1 MDELVDASMKF
12 TRVLKRKG
20 VSQATLQVAVRARP
34 LSRKE
39 MSNGARTITK
49 LVDERCVVVM
59 DPDEDALENGV
70 PGVPKP
76 IRRKEVAAGVRKKE
90 RRYVFDAAYDGEA
103 SNEQVYRG
111 TVLPHIAGV
120 LRGTNATVFAYGAT
134 GSGKTHTMV
143 GDTRDPGLMFSP
155 CATCFASSRATP
167 GRRITK
173 SNAPTPKCTT
183 SSCTTYWYQTR
194 SRWNSVKIP
203 SAGRWSAA

>member
-1 MDELVDASMKF
+1 MEELVDASMKF

-49 LVDERCVVVM
+49 LVDERCVVVL
-59 DPDEDALENGV
+59 DPDEDANVSTV

-76 IRRKEVAAGVRKKE
+76 LKRKEVAAGVRKKE

-111 TVLPHIAGV
+111 TVLPHIAGGAGGGHEGRGSARWRGGDRDEISGFP
-120 LRGTNATVFAYGAT
+120 RGTAVGA
-134 GSGKTHTMV
+134 GFDGRAGGVRAHLSVAVSRVVGRVTH
-143 GDTRDPGLMFSP
+143 GDADSERRRVRCACGRPG
-155 CATCFASSRATP
+155 
-167 GRRITK
+167 
-173 SNAPTPKCTT
+173 
-183 SSCTTYWYQTR
+183 
-194 SRWNSVKIP
+194 
-203 SAGRWSAA
+203 